1 MSLSGVIGIT
11 VETEDSEDSR
21 PVEVMIDVET
31 IATLMTAHHQYITA
45 ATICLG
51 NITKTESSNQCT
63 QVFVIVGTTRWQ
75 ARQPVR
81 EVDEMSFHRL
91 LVGLGK
97 CFRHL
102 GPLDHRLKT
111 RTMAD

>member
-1 MSLSGVIGIT
+1 MSPSGVIGII

-31 IATLMTAHHQYITA
+31 IATLMTVHHQHITA
-45 ATICLG
+45 AMICLG

-63 QVFVIVGTTRWQ
+63 QVVVIVGMTRWQ

-81 EVDEMSFHRL
+81 EVDEMSFPRL
-91 LVGLGK
+91 LVVLGT